1 MRRAPLA
8 AGLVVLGLA
17 GAPPPPVQAQETV
30 CTGEV
35 SAANVAQRAGPALR
49 FGVTPSGEAGQV
61 GPLPA
66 SFVPDRPPRILEALG
81 RLRKPGVPFVTHSYS
96 SWKDAGAAEDRRLL
110 GLASRYTEAGY
121 EWELVLR
128 YRPRPERDGD
138 VAGYAD
144 WVRHVVRLLGRNPRV
159 VAFQITNEV
168 NFTASPDSSDGA
180 FANARDALIQ
190 GVIAART
197 EADRIGARHLQVGF
211 NWLYR
216 MDTASERTF
225 WEHLRDRGGAS
236 FVRALSWVGL
246 DAYPGTFF
254 PPSAAPGTERDFV
267 VNALDLLRRCY
278 LPIARIPHSTPIH
291 VQENGFPTGSG
302 RTYERQQDA
311 LVTMVRAFHD
321 FRGTFNVSDYR
332 WFNLRDAETSSPNF
346 QQQYG
351 LMTDAYQPKP
361 AFGSYAALVRAL
373 AGDPPSAAGA
383 RPRPRLA
390 LRLVAPTV
398 RRRGSRCAPG
408 PVRAS
413 VSGADRRAVSR
424 IDFHLNGTRK
434 VRDRRL
440 PFAASIR
447 LSRHTRPRM
456 QRIKARVFMRD
467 GRRLSLV
474 RRVRSCG
481 TR

>member
-1 MRRAPLA
+1 MRRAAVA
-8 AGLVVLGLA
+8 AGLLGLA
-17 GAPPPPVQAQETV
+17 LASAPHPAAAQETA

-35 SAANVAQRAGPALR
+35 SAANVAQRPGPALR

-61 GPLPA
+61 GPIPS
-66 SFVPDRPPRILEALG
+66 SFVPDRPDRILDALA

-96 SWKDAGAAEDRRLL
+96 SWKDAGPAEDRRLL
-110 GLASRYTEAGY
+110 DLASRYTAAGY

-128 YRPRPERDGD
+128 YRPRPEREGD
-138 VAGYAD
+138 VAGYAE
-144 WVRHVVRLLGRNPRV
+144 WVRHVVRLLARNPRV

-190 GVIAART
+190 GVIAARA

-216 MDTASERTF
+216 MDTATERTF
-225 WEHLRDRGGAS
+225 WEHLRDRGGPA

-278 LPIARIPHSTPIH
+278 LPTARIPATTPIH
-291 VQENGFPTGSG
+291 VQENGFPTGPG
-302 RTYERQQDA
+302 RTYERQQQA
-311 LVTMVRAFHD
+311 LETMVRAFHD

-332 WFNLRDAETSSPNF
+332 WFNLRDAETASPNF

-373 AGDPPSAAGA
+373 AGEPLPPGA
-383 RPRPRLA
+383 VRTRPRLS
-390 LRLVAPTV
+390 LGLVARSV
-398 RRRGSRCAPG
+398 RRRGIRCVPG

-413 VSGADRRAVSR
+413 VPGPDRRGISR
-424 IDFHLNGTRK
+424 VDFHLNGTRK
-434 VRDRRL
+434 ARDRRL
-440 PFAASIR
+440 PFAATIR
-447 LSRHTRPRM
+447 LSRHSRSQL
-456 QRIKARVFMRD
+456 QRIKARVYMRD
-467 GRRLSLV
+467 GRRLSLI
-474 RRVRSCG
+474 RRVRSCPS
-481 TR
+481 R